1 MKNTSG
7 SAHLDLLRT
16 VAAWQVCLH
25 HLKNLF
31 FVDYPVVQSKNLI
44 IQTVYYFSRF
54 GHQSVV
60 VFFVMSGLFISA
72 SVIRQN
78 DAGKWSWVDY
88 LIARLSRLYIAL
100 VPALILGWGWDWL
113 GIKLF
118 GTGNIYDG
126 ITLKQPVVSHAVIER
141 LDLVH
146 FLGNLGFLQAFKV
159 SPLGSNTPLWSLS
172 YEFWYYILFPLIFL
186 AIVRKGFT
194 ISRIAYSAI
203 FVIVLNFIGFTLSKN
218 FLIWL
223 FGVAVLY
230 SIKNIKFPSKYK
242 HFLTLFSLALL
253 LGAITLTL
261 FMPDGSLYIADIIV
275 GIAAS
280 VLIYALVQYDDV
292 IDQNHIYPKTVHA
305 LANFSYS
312 LYLLH
317 VPFLVFLTA
326 CFLKNERWQ
335 PDLLHSFYGLLLFI
349 VTILYAYGISCFTE
363 AKTHVLKNWMTNG
376 MNLLNK
382 KLKGVS

>member
-1 MKNTSG
+1 MKNTVG

-31 FVDYPVVQSKNLI
+31 FVDYPIVQSKNLLVQAI
-44 IQTVYYFSRF
+44 YYFSRF

-60 VFFVMSGLFISA
+60 IFFVMSGLFISS
-72 SVIRQN
+72 SVIKQN
-78 DAGKWSWVDY
+78 DEGKWSWANY

-100 VPALILGWGWDWL
+100 VPALILGFGWDWL
-113 GIKLF
+113 GIKLL
-118 GTGNIYDG
+118 GTANVYDG
-126 ITLKQPVVSHAVIER
+126 VTLSQTVVSHPVIER

-146 FLGNLGFLQAFKV
+146 FLGNLGFLQSFKV

-172 YEFWYYILFPLIFL
+172 YEFWYYILFPLMFL
-186 AIVRKGFT
+186 MIVKKGLT
-194 ISRIAYSAI
+194 ITRIIYAAA
-203 FVIVLNFIGFTLSKN
+203 FVIVINFIGLTLSQN

-230 SIKNIKFPSKYK
+230 SFKEFKFPVKYRNV
-242 HFLTLFSLALL
+242 LTLFAIALL
-253 LGAITLTL
+253 LVAIMFTL
-261 FMPDGSLYIADIIV
+261 FIPSGSLYVADIIV

-280 VLIYALVQYDDV
+280 VLIYALVQYDQL
-292 IDQNHIYPKTVHA
+292 IDQNHIYPRTVHA

-326 CFLKNERWQ
+326 VFLKNERWQ
-335 PDLLHSFYGLLLFI
+335 PDLLHLFYGMLLFVVI
-349 VTILYAYGISCFTE
+349 ILYAYAISCFTE

-376 MNLLNK
+376 FNLLTQK
-382 KLKGVS
+382 IKSIF